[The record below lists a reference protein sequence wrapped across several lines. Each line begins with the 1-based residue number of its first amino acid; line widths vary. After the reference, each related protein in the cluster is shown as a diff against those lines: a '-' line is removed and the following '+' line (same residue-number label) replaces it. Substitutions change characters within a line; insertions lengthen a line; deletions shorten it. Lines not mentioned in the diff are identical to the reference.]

1 MVSIVFSYSFIIG
14 FQWLEL
20 FGSLSALMRKPNSRY
35 VAAKIIT
42 QWMERGDF
50 PDRLLTDVNDDRAFI
65 TELVYGVVRRKLTL
79 EYILQK
85 FVSRRPED
93 FILAAMQVGVYQLCF
108 MDTVEDF
115 AAINE
120 SVGAVKSSRH
130 KDALRAAGMVNA
142 VLRNVQEER
151 EAILKNLERQPDE
164 IRTSHPEQLVHRWQ
178 KQYGE
183 RDTRRLCEWNNV
195 PPETILRIESTK
207 VKPSNFMK
215 ELELAGMEAT
225 IHPFQCLETF
235 VVLQRGVPVFKVPGY
250 KEGWFTVQ
258 DPATSASVELLD
270 PMPGECV
277 LDACAA
283 PGGKTAMIAGMM
295 EGEGEL
301 VAMDV
306 HDDRL
311 DTLADTVKRT
321 GWDFVEIVKGDAAKG
336 FPLRDSSGQATSG
349 KQFDAVLLDVPCMN
363 TGVLRRRADARWRFT
378 RDRIEMLKKTQW
390 QILSA
395 MSTCVKPGGRL
406 VYSTCSLE
414 QEENEELVRRWVREH
429 SDWRLVKAKRLF
441 PPKSGTDGAYAAL
454 LKRSDGITE

>member
-1 MVSIVFSYSFIIG
+1 
-14 FQWLEL
+14 
-20 FGSLSALMRKPNSRY
+20 MRKPNSRY
-35 VAAKIIT
+35 VAAKILT
-42 QWMERGDF
+42 RWMETGDF
-50 PDRLLTDVNDDRAFI
+50 PDRLLADVKDDRAFI
-65 TELVYGVVRRKLTL
+65 TELVYGIVRRKLTL

-93 FILAAMQVGVYQLCF
+93 FILAAMQIGVYQLCF
-108 MDTVEDF
+108 MDHVEEF

-130 KDALRAAGMVNA
+130 KDAVRASGMVNA
-142 VLRNVQEER
+142 VLRNVQEEK
-151 EAILKNLERQPDE
+151 EAILKNLARQDDVL
-164 IRTSHPEQLVHRWQ
+164 RTSHPEQLVHRWQ

-183 RDTRRLCEWNNV
+183 RDTRQLCEWNNI
-195 PPETILRIESTK
+195 PPETILRVETTR
-207 VKPSNFMK
+207 VTPANFMK
-215 ELELAGMEAT
+215 ELELAGIDAKK
-225 IHPFQCLETF
+225 HPFQCLETF
-235 VVLQRGVPVFKVPGY
+235 VTLPRGVPVPKVPGY
-250 KEGWFTVQ
+250 NEGWFTVQ

-270 PMPGECV
+270 PMPGESV

-311 DTLADTVKRT
+311 DTLRNTLQRT
-321 GWDFVEIVKGDAAKG
+321 GWDFVDVVKGDAARG
-336 FPLRDSSGQATSG
+336 FPTIG
-349 KQFDAVLLDVPCMN
+349 KMFDAVLVDVPCMN
-363 TGVLRRRADARWRFT
+363 TGVLRRRVDARYRFT
-378 RDRIEMLKKTQW
+378 RDRIETLKKTQW
-390 QILSA
+390 KILTE

-414 QEENEELVRRWVREH
+414 QEENEELVGRWVREH
-429 SDWRLVKAKRLF
+429 SGWRLVKAKRLF

-454 LKRSDGITE
+454 LKREKK